1 MAAVQAA
8 LPESGLSSPC
18 NLQQVKQH
26 STRYTGSFAGAISEI
41 VISEIVISE
50 IVGVVAPT
58 RQPTGSWQHAQTSVS
73 ARGGAMPATARTRAR
88 AAPIGRACGHRALR
102 GRCCLSPRPGRPS
115 PPITPRPACHV
126 CVRLYGGSST
136 CMLMRTHTRTHA
148 RTRAHASRHM
158 HTYKRTQTRLQ
169 AHRHTQDNVATI
181 VLRMRVPR

>member
-41 VISEIVISE
+41 VTSEIVISE

-73 ARGGAMPATARTRAR
+73 AAGSTRRRLSAPAEAPCLRLRAQER
-88 AAPIGRACGHRALR
+88 VRPPLAELAGIELYAAA
-102 GRCCLSPRPGRPS
+102 
-115 PPITPRPACHV
+115 V
-126 CVRLYGGSST
+126 V
-136 CMLMRTHTRTHA
+136 
-148 RTRAHASRHM
+148 
-158 HTYKRTQTRLQ
+158 
-169 AHRHTQDNVATI
+169 
-181 VLRMRVPR
+181 